1 MENTATFSHPQS
13 DDDWEAIRPTF
24 TRYYIEERRTLP
36 EVMEIMKQ
44 KHNFDARWVEVP
56 NRPLAKLTAL

>member
-1 MENTATFSHPQS
+1 MAPDTRPRYASIADWCSHKDKIISLYQ
-13 DDDWEAIRPTF
+13 DKE
-24 TRYYIEERRTLP
+24 LC